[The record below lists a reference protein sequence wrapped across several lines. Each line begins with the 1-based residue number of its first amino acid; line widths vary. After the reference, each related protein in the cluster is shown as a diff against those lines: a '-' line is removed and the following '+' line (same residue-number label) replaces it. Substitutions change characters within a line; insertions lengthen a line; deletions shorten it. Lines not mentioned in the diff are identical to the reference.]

1 MTNSE
6 IKIITQINNIIY
18 YVNKGTNPQLNVA
31 YNDIDSHDSRNYRT
45 FLKINLNSSV
55 DSNFKRLISSCDSP
69 NKFSKLEVKLQNKI
83 RKGLL
88 KTMIK
93 FNNENISLYEYGII
107 LWNEVNSDN
116 TLYYETPDQ
125 QLAWITASLGTE
137 QTGLPMRVELVLQ
150 YFEKIENQP
159 VYIIVQNDY
168 EKKCNYN
175 WIKMKLEGT
184 IINGVNPFFS
194 EAELEKLKEWIEL
207 NKLAILLYWTQE
219 EIGYMEILKY
229 IHPIDKNED
238 KIK

>member
-1 MTNSE
+1 MNLN
-6 IKIITQINNIIY
+6 KIY

-93 FNNENISLYEYGII
+93 YNNENISLYEYGII
-107 LWNEVNSDN
+107 LWNELNSDN

-175 WIKMKLEGT
+175 WIKMKLDGT
-184 IINGVNPFFS
+184 IINGVNPVFS

>member
-93 FNNENISLYEYGII
+93 YNNENISLYEYGII
-107 LWNEVNSDN
+107 LWNELSSDN

-150 YFEKIENQP
+150 YFEKFENQP

-175 WIKMKLEGT
+175 WIKMKLDGT
-184 IINGVNPFFS
+184 IINGVNPVFS
-194 EAELEKLKEWIEL
+194 EA
-207 NKLAILLYWTQE
+207 
-219 EIGYMEILKY
+219 
-229 IHPIDKNED
+229 
-238 KIK
+238 

>member
-18 YVNKGTNPQLNVA
+18 YVDKGTNPQLNVA
-31 YNDIDSHDSRNYRT
+31 HNDIDSHDSRNYKP

-55 DSNFKRLISSCDSP
+55 NSNFKRLISSCDSP
-69 NKFSKLEVKLQNKI
+69 NKFSKLEMKLQNKI
-83 RKGLL
+83 RKDLL

-93 FNNENISLYEYGII
+93 YNNENISLYEYGII
-107 LWNEVNSDN
+107 LWNELNSDN

-175 WIKMKLEGT
+175 WIKMKLDGT
-184 IINGVNPFFS
+184 IINGVNPVFS
-194 EAELEKLKEWIEL
+194 EA
-207 NKLAILLYWTQE
+207 
-219 EIGYMEILKY
+219 
-229 IHPIDKNED
+229 
-238 KIK
+238 

>member
-1 MTNSE
+1 MNLN
-6 IKIITQINNIIY
+6 KIY

-93 FNNENISLYEYGII
+93 YNNENISLYEYGII
-107 LWNEVNSDN
+107 LWNELNSDN

-168 EKKCNYN
+168 EKNA
-175 WIKMKLEGT
+175 
-184 IINGVNPFFS
+184 II
-194 EAELEKLKEWIEL
+194 
-207 NKLAILLYWTQE
+207 
-219 EIGYMEILKY
+219 IG
-229 IHPIDKNED
+229 
-238 KIK
+238 